1 MQDRFLKILL
11 IVVAGLLAAN
21 LVKTSNS
28 ADVVPM
34 PSFLSSAQAQVAA
47 PVSEPSRKYQVNS
60 LKGFSVEDL
69 QDIVAVGDGRSF
81 VVSNSKGFMVYQVV
95 PSR

>member
-1 MQDRFLKILL
+1 MQDRYIKIMLA
-11 IVVAGLLAAN
+11 VVAGLLAAN
-21 LVKTSNS
+21 LLQSMFSDSNAS
-28 ADVVPM
+28 
-34 PSFLSSAQAQVAA
+34 SQLFLSAAQAQTTQQPTPAA
-47 PVSEPSRKYQVNS
+47 QNYAVRS
-60 LKGFSVEDL
+60 LKGFTVEDL